1 MNAWFIRRPVISSRM
16 SRQRSRARKPL
27 VIAVSAPSSMPPVAS
42 HTQCE
47 EIRLISIISTR
58 ISSARGGI
66 SVPSSFST
74 AMQ

>member
-1 MNAWFIRRPVISSRM
+1 M

-58 ISSARGGI
+58 IRLARSGT
-66 SVPSSFST
+66 SMPSSFST
-74 AMQ
+74 AIE